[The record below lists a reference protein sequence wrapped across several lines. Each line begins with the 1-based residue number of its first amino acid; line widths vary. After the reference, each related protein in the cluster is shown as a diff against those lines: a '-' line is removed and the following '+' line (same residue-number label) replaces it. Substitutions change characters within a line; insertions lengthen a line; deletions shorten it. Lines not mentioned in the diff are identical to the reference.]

1 VKFPLLYVKAVVSAR
16 KQCNAN
22 PPATRRWCLA
32 LVEAVRVSLSVGL
45 SPLAHRSG
53 SSIRRI
59 RRRADDKMSPP
70 LARLLRHI
78 ALRVRVR
85 VRVHAFYTLRA
96 LVGMRGRNY
105 CAQQ

>member
-1 VKFPLLYVKAVVSAR
+1 MGQVKQIHVW
-16 KQCNAN
+16 
-22 PPATRRWCLA
+22 RR
-32 LVEAVRVSLSVGL
+32 VFTTHS
-45 SPLAHRSG
+45 
-53 SSIRRI
+53 
-59 RRRADDKMSPP
+59 DDKMSPP

-78 ALRVRVR
+78 ALRVR